1 MPGPIRTFTVIPS
14 TSRPGTFQSDAD
26 THLEELVGWT
36 EDVNA
41 FSASLNTMA
50 TDSTSVTS
58 LAIGTGEKSL
68 TVEAGKSYFVGMT
81 VKIALATDG
90 TKWMVGDITSY
101 NGNTGALVVNVTGT
115 SGSGTYDNWVIFQ
128 AVSGVVQ
135 VDDESI
141 TNEKLAPAARAAGK
155 QTCWIPAGAMKPRST
170 NGAAPGTVQG
180 ATNGTMIASLDFD
193 TATVEYAQFAI
204 RMPKGWDEST
214 VTFTPV
220 WTANSTSTNG
230 VAWTMRAKA
239 LGNDETIDA
248 AWGSDVT
255 VTDNNTSTAYQNHIA
270 AESDALTIANASEQ
284 EWVVFEIYRNVSNG
298 SDTLAV
304 DALLLGVTLN
314 YTTNAAND
322 A

>member
-1 MPGPIRTFTVIPS
+1 
-14 TSRPGTFQSDAD
+14 
-26 THLEELVGWT
+26 
-36 EDVNA
+36 
-41 FSASLNTMA
+41 
-50 TDSTSVTS
+50 
-58 LAIGTGEKSL
+58 
-68 TVEAGKSYFVGMT
+68 
-81 VKIALATDG
+81 
-90 TKWMVGDITSY
+90 
-101 NGNTGALVVNVTGT
+101 
-115 SGSGTYDNWVIFQ
+115 
-128 AVSGVVQ
+128 
-135 VDDESI
+135 
-141 TNEKLAPAARAAGK
+141 
-155 QTCWIPAGAMKPRST
+155 MKPRST